1 LAIAYLGYN
10 GRWLQRPAIVTLAT
24 RHRTGHLGDV
34 LSCSQSV
41 GLLSSSEE
49 GRHYE
54 IGRWLRG
61 WSRRRRAEPPPPPAS
76 IDPSRAVGPT
86 DRRAVLCSG
95 RAGERAPPVRLEASP
110 ARRPVA
116 DPSASA
122 SASASTRLPLKHW
135 TPRPSA
141 NCGLIDRTNSL
152 PPVSGH
158 PPTSGYLPPVRLR
171 VAVGVRV
178 YG

>member
-1 LAIAYLGYN
+1 MAIAYLGYN
-10 GRWLQRPAIVTLAT
+10 GPWLQRPAIVTLPT
-24 RHRTGHLGDV
+24 RHRTGHLGDG

-41 GLLSSSEE
+41 GMVPSSEE

-54 IGRWLRG
+54 IGRGLRG

-95 RAGERAPPVRLEASP
+95 RASGRPPVRLEASP
-110 ARRPVA
+110 ACRPVA

-122 SASASTRLPLKHW
+122 SARLPLKHW